1 MAVTNNFEYDIVVI
15 GSGPGGY
22 VAAIR
27 AAQLGK
33 RVAVIEKDKIGGV
46 CLNIGCI
53 PSKSLIHS
61 AELYR
66 SVPSLEALGLAI
78 DRAGFDYSKVLQ
90 MSRKASDALSKGVA
104 YLLKKNSVTVIAGTG
119 ELESDHEVI
128 VNKESV
134 VTAEAIIIATG
145 SRPRIIDGFEF
156 DSTTVLSSTD
166 ALLMDKLPQSMLI
179 LGAGAIGVEFA
190 HILNSFGVKVH
201 IVEMMERMLPLEDR
215 DSSDLLRRSFSKR
228 GIEMHLSTKALSLVK
243 TENGAQ
249 VLLENA
255 QGERETVAAQKV
267 LCVVGRTP
275 NTDGIGLEKLGIITE
290 KGFIVTGDYCQTN
303 VKGVYAIGDIVKT
316 PLLAHVASKEGE
328 IAAEH
333 IAGISTI
340 EKINTALIPG
350 CVYCEPQIASVGLT
364 EEQVQKKGFP
374 YKAVAFPYKAVGK
387 AVATGKSDGFVKLIY
402 SEDTH
407 QILGAHIAGA
417 DATEMIHELLL
428 AKQNNILPEDIAA
441 MIHAHPTL
449 SEAIMEAA
457 RAAEGW
463 AIHI

>member
-1 MAVTNNFEYDIVVI
+1 MTNNFEYDIVVI

-128 VNKESV
+128 VNKERV

>member
-1 MAVTNNFEYDIVVI
+1 VTNNFEYDIVVI